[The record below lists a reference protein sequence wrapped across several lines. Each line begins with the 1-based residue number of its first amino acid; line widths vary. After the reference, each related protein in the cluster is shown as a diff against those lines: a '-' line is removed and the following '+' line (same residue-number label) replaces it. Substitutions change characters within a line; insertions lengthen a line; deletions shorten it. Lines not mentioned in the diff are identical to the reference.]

1 MLFKT
6 LLCIRGIRGIR
17 GFGLPTGGDCS
28 RGLLRLTALLV
39 FLVCS
44 AVTTPARCQGRLPAP
59 LAGSARPVIEQF
71 LINQTVGLPGKV
83 IVTIDTPMSGALPP
97 CETLEPFLPPRARL
111 GGRVSVGVRC
121 LSGQPWTRYV
131 PAYIALIGSYQ
142 VAARAISA
150 GTALGPADIAVR
162 EGDLMALPASVV
174 TDPSQLLG
182 MTVVNA
188 IAADAPIRRELLR
201 GVLTVRQGQNI
212 KVLSRGVGFEVSAE
226 GKAMSDAA
234 LGAVVQVKMEGGKL
248 LSGIVRP
255 NGIVERSP

>member
-1 MLFKT
+1 MPFKT
-6 LLCIRGIRGIR
+6 LLRIRKP
-17 GFGLPTGGDCS
+17 GLQTNGGYS
-28 RGLLRLTALLV
+28 HGLLHLTALFV

-71 LINQTVGLPGKV
+71 LIHQTAGLPGKV
-83 IVTIDTPMSGALPP
+83 TITIDTPMSGALPP
-97 CETLEPFLPPRARL
+97 CELLEPFLPPRARL

-142 VAARAISA
+142 VAARAIGA

-182 MTVVNA
+182 MTAVNA

-201 GVLTVRQGQNI
+201 GIMTVRQGQNI
-212 KVLSRGVGFEVSAE
+212 KVLSRGAGFEVSAE